1 MLDRLKLSFIL
12 MLALLALTCPTLAGP
27 QKSADNAV
35 QAGPAI
41 EVPER
46 KYDAGTVPKDQI
58 VFHEFLIRNQ
68 GPGELSI
75 LEVGTGCG
83 CAKAD
88 YDRKISPGQEGRIGL
103 TIEISEVD
111 ENGGFN
117 QRAVVKTNAANL
129 KLFMLEIIGTVQNPN

>member
-12 MLALLALTCPTLAGP
+12 MLAMIFLTGPIPAG
-27 QKSADNAV
+27 SATAADNKV
-35 QAGPAI
+35 QSGPVVD
-41 EVPER
+41 VPER
-46 KYDAGTVPKDQI
+46 KYDAGVVPREQTI
-58 VFHEFLIRNQ
+58 FHEFVLRNQ

-88 YDRKISPGQEGRIGL
+88 YDRNIAPGKEGRISL
-103 TIEISEVD
+103 TVEISEVD

-129 KLFMLEIIGTVQNPN
+129 KLFMLEIIGTVENPN